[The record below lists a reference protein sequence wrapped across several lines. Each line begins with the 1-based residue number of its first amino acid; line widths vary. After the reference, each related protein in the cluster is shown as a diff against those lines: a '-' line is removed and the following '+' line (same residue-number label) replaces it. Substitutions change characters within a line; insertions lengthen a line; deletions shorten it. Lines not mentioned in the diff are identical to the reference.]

1 MKKIELHIQI
11 LIGLALGLCFALLSI
26 QLGWPVSFT
35 IHYIKPFGTVFLNSL
50 KMIAIPLVFVSLVIG
65 ITSIE
70 DTTKL
75 SRIGG
80 KTFIIY
86 TITTILAVILGL
98 AVANIIKPGEV
109 ISEQTRDSLLK
120 LYGGQAEQHSVS
132 FEQIKST
139 GPLQF
144 LVDLVPENLFQALG
158 NNMSLLQVVLV
169 ATMLGIALLKIPVRK
184 SKPVILF
191 FSGINEAI
199 IELVGFIMKLAPFGV
214 FALVS
219 SLLIEIAGGSNT
231 YEVFEILYALLWY
244 VGTVVLGLAIMTLVI
259 YPIIMRFFTKK
270 SYLTFLKQIRPAQL
284 IAFTTSSSSAALPV
298 TMERVEKHLG
308 VSEEISN
315 FVLPLGATVNM
326 DGTAVYQ
333 GIAVVFIAQAL
344 GIKLSLETQF
354 MIVANVAISS
364 IGVAGVPGAAM
375 VTTTMILHAIGI
387 PAVGLALILAPDRI
401 LDMCRTVT
409 NITGDAVV
417 AVVVASTEGELT
429 SDTDINKSVTAK
441 SVAD

>member
-35 IHYIKPFGTVFLNSL
+35 INYIKPFGTVFLNSL
-50 KMIAIPLVFVSLVIG
+50 KMIAIPLVFVSLIIG

-86 TITTILAVILGL
+86 TITTIIAVILGL
-98 AVANIIKPGEV
+98 AVANIVNPGKV
-109 ISEQTRDSLLK
+109 ISEQTRDSLLN

-132 FEQIKST
+132 FEQIKTT

-158 NNMSLLQVVLV
+158 SNMNLLQVVLV

-199 IELVGFIMKLAPFGV
+199 VELVGFIMRLAPFGV

-219 SLLIEIAGGSNT
+219 SLLVEIAGGSNT
-231 YEVFEILYALLWY
+231 HEVFEILYALVWY
-244 VGTVVLGLAIMTLVI
+244 VGTVILGLGIMMFVV
-259 YPIIMRFFTKK
+259 YPFIMRLFTKK
-270 SYLTFLKQIRPAQL
+270 SYFTFLKQIRPAQL

-333 GIAVVFIAQAL
+333 GVAIVFIAQAL

-375 VTTTMILHAIGI
+375 VTTTMILHAIGV

-417 AVVVASTEGELT
+417 AVVVASTEGEL
-429 SDTDINKSVTAK
+429 DTGGISKHIAEKKSM
-441 SVAD
+441 D